1 MDSRLKMVEKP
12 QAGIFVL
19 FIMQKNIHLQDK
31 MLTNKQQ
38 KTKMNAEQ
46 HPNRYIQK
54 GRQKWQ
60 LEIVCF

>member
-1 MDSRLKMVEKP
+1 MVEKP

-38 KTKMNAEQ
+38 KAKMNAEQ
-46 HPNRYIQK
+46 HPTGTYRK
-54 GRQKWQ
+54 EGRNGS
-60 LEIVCF
+60 